1 MLRWVAQQ
9 YMTGLRGGSL
19 EKNQRFMAFFFIPYL
34 LILVSVTSG
43 FYDTVMGACCYY
55 ALAIPMGVCFCMAF
69 INPVRMPKLM
79 YLCPLDQSMRRDYIR
94 GACWFRIAVH
104 TGLAVIGALVSLL
117 FGNDWPGALGSAFT
131 TFLFSILC
139 IDMNGLA
146 SPRNTVGGC
155 MEHLGRMMVRFFG
168 MVLAFILEE
177 IFISAAQSGGILAQ
191 ARWEQVLI
199 SIMTAVTLLLSI
211 RYMLYLKEMQE
222 DALYYEKTYAHREEK
237 C

>member
-43 FYDTVMGACCYY
+43 FYDTVMEACCYY

-79 YLCPLDQSMRRDYIR
+79 YLCPLDQSMRRSYIR
-94 GACWFRIAVH
+94 GACRFRIAVH
-104 TGLAVIGALVSLL
+104 TGLAVIGALASLL
-117 FGNDWPGALGSAFT
+117 LGNDWLGAMGSAFT
-131 TFLFSILC
+131 SFLFSILC
-139 IDMNGLA
+139 IDMDGLG
-146 SPRNTVGGC
+146 SPRNTADGC
-155 MEHLGRMMVRFFG
+155 VEHLGRTMVRFLG

-177 IFISAAQSGGILAQ
+177 IFISAAQSGGVLAQ
-191 ARWEQVLI
+191 ARWEQIVI

-211 RYMLYLKEMQE
+211 RYMLYLREMQE
-222 DALYYEKTYAHREEK
+222 EALCYEKTYR
-237 C
+237 